1 MEAAHPS
8 SSPLQMIS
16 DQPRVWLQLAEQTLA
31 FPAPK
36 ASLLPLDLWKQL
48 ENQPH
53 TDVSTARPHSCEPL
67 SSPGPSISQSLAQD
81 HGGGGGEGAGGRLAG
96 RVIPASGQAAHPVGP
111 ESSPSRQ
118 IPGQTRHHPLG
129 AQSCFSLSF
138 WPQLSPSFPP
148 EGRETQAGV
157 DRQEG
162 AE

>member
-1 MEAAHPS
+1 MEATHPS

-81 HGGGGGEGAGGRLAG
+81 HGGGGGGRGRGAGWPGGSSQHQDRLLIQWDLSLLLPARFQGRH
-96 RVIPASGQAAHPVGP
+96 VITP
-111 ESSPSRQ
+111 
-118 IPGQTRHHPLG
+118 
-129 AQSCFSLSF
+129 
-138 WPQLSPSFPP
+138 
-148 EGRETQAGV
+148 
-157 DRQEG
+157 
-162 AE
+162 